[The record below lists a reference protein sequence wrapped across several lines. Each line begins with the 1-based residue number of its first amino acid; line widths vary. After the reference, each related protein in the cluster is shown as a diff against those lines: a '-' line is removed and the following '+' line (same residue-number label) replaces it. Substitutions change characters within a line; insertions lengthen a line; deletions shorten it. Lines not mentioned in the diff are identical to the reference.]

1 MLSHEFVVGAAFDDL
16 AVVEDHDDVGVLDG
30 RESVGDDED
39 GASFHE
45 RIHAALDEGFG
56 ACIDGRGGFVED
68 HHWWIADG
76 CAGDGEKLTL
86 SLAESGAVAGED
98 GVVTLRQHTDEAVS
112 VGELCCGDAFFI
124 AGGWIAVADIF
135 HDAAGE
141 EVDILKND
149 AKGAAQIVLADFFD
163 VDAIVED
170 GAVVDV
176 VKPIDEVGDGGFSRS
191 GRANEG
197 NFLSRLGVE
206 GDVVEDLLG
215 WCVTKIDVLETNIAA
230 QATVLSAAIL
240 HTLPGPDAGVALALC
255 EGTVCV
261 FCDIDKDDA
270 AVVNLV
276 GFIHERKNTRG
287 TGERCDD
294 GVELAGDLR
303 HRHGKVAREREKAG
317 DHADGHR
324 TKTAET
330 EIGDAADGH
339 GCANEGDDDVL
350 EIAEAVHDRH
360 HGHSV
365 AVGKIGGFFPG
376 FVAALHFFLGFVLV
390 AENLDDFFAV
400 DDLFNVAIEGGE
412 RGLLLHKIRAGK
424 TGDEAGDLDHTKN
437 TEHHENGQPDA
448 NRQHGN
454 ENSDK
459 CEKRAHSCG
468 EGLAHHLAQGVNVVG
483 VEAHDVAVF
492 VAIEITDRQALHF
505 GEHVVAHAFHGAL
518 RDERHDPAV
527 SQRGDDAAG
536 QKQTHAKDGVEQAA
550 HVGISNADERPD
562 VIVDERAQKKRA
574 CCRSDGADQHTDDDN
589 CEQRFVGA
597 KIIEQPFQ
605 GIFVEAFEG
614 FARKHRAVSWAHSS
628 NPPFC

>member
-1 MLSHEFVVGAAFDDL
+1 MSHEFVVGAAFDDL

-98 GVVTLRQHTDEAVS
+98 GVIPLRQHTNET
-112 VGELCCGDAFFI
+112 VGIGEFCCGDAFFI

-149 AKGAAQIVLADFFD
+149 AEGAAQIALADFFD

-176 VKPIDEVGDGGFSRS
+176 VKPIDQIGDGGFSRS

-197 NFLSRLGVE
+197 NFLSRLGIE
-206 GDVVEDLLG
+206 GDVVENLLG
-215 WCVTKIDVLETNIAA
+215 WCVAKIDVLETNIAA
-230 QATVLSAAIL
+230 QATILGAAIL

-255 EGTVCV
+255 EGTVCI

-287 TGERCDD
+287 AGERCDD

-303 HRHGKVAREREKAG
+303 HWHGEVAREGEKAG

-324 TKTAET
+324 AKTAEA

-339 GCANEGDDDVL
+339 GCADEGDDNVL

-360 HGHSV
+360 HGHGV

-376 FVAALHFFLGFVLV
+376 FVAALHFFLGFILV

-400 DDLFNVAIEGGE
+400 DDFFNVAIEGGE

-424 TGDEAGDLDHTKN
+424 AGDETGDLDHAKN
-437 TEHHENGQPDA
+437 AEHHENGQPDA
-448 NRQHGN
+448 DGKHGN
-454 ENSDK
+454 KNGDE
-459 CEKRAHSCG
+459 CEERAHCCG
-468 EGLAHHLAQGVNVVG
+468 EGLAHHLAQGVDVVG

-492 VAIEITDRQALHF
+492 VAVEIADRQALHF

-550 HVGISNADERPD
+550 HVGIRNADERRD

-574 CCRSDGADQHTDDDN
+574 CCRSDGADQHADDDN

-605 GIFVEAFEG
+605 GIFIEAFEG

>member
-1 MLSHEFVVGAAFDDL
+1 MSHEFVVGAAFDDL
-16 AVVEDHDDVGVLDG
+16 AMVEDHDDVGVLNG
-30 RESVGDDED
+30 GESVSDDED

-45 RIHAALDEGFG
+45 RIHAALDESFG
-56 ACIDGRGGFVED
+56 ARIDGRSCFVED
-68 HHWWIADG
+68 HHRRIADG
-76 CAGDGEKLTL
+76 GASDREELTL
-86 SLAESGAVAGED
+86 SLAESGAIAGED
-98 GVVTLRQHTDEAVS
+98 GVVPLRQHTDEAVGI
-112 VGELCCGDAFFI
+112 GELCCGDAFFI
-124 AGGWIAVADIF
+124 AGGRVAVADIV

-141 EVDILKND
+141 EVDILKYD
-149 AKGAAQIVLADFFD
+149 AEGATQIFLADFFD

-176 VKPIDEVGDGGFSRS
+176 VKPIDQIGDGGFACPGGADESD
-191 GRANEG
+191 
-197 NFLSRLGVE
+197 FLSRLGVE

-215 WCVTKIDVLETNIAA
+215 WCVAEINVLESNIAA
-230 QATVLSAAIL
+230 QATVLSDAIL
-240 HTLPGPDAGVALALC
+240 HTLPGPDAGVVIALG

-261 FCDIDKDDA
+261 FCDIDKDNA
-270 AVVNLV
+270 AVVDLV
-276 GFIHERKNTRG
+276 RFIHERKNARG
-287 TGERCDD
+287 TSERCDD

-303 HRHGKVAREREKAG
+303 HWHGKIAREREKAG

-324 TKTAET
+324 AKPADA
-330 EIGDAADGH
+330 EIGDATDGH
-339 GCANEGDDDVL
+339 GCADEGDDDVL
-350 EIAEAVHDRH
+350 EITEAVHDRH
-360 HGHSV
+360 HGHGV

-400 DDLFNVAIEGGE
+400 DDLFNVAIESGE
-412 RGLLLHKIRAGK
+412 RGLLLHKIRTGK
-424 TGDEAGDLDHTKN
+424 AGDESSDLDHAEN

-454 ENSDK
+454 ENGDE
-459 CEKRAHSCG
+459 CEERAHCCG
-468 EGLAHHLAQGVNVVG
+468 EGLAHHLAQGVDVVG

-492 VAIEITDRQALHF
+492 VAVEIADRQALHF

-550 HVGISNADERPD
+550 HVGIRNADERGD